1 VSEEGLGAAIERR
14 LADLGIRLDGISDL
28 TLLTGG
34 ASRETWMFTVTEAG
48 GATRELVLRRDP
60 PGTEDPDRMALEAAA
75 LAAAAT
81 VSVPVPVLRDCSS
94 AALGEGIGS
103 AYLMMERVAGEALPQ
118 RLLRDHRFDRVRA
131 RLPYEMGRVL
141 ARIHQMDIQALPGL
155 TGGDQLE
162 RLFAQYCASGLALP
176 LLEVAFNWLR
186 ARRPRSGRKTVVHGD
201 FRNGNIL
208 VDESGIQAVLDW
220 ELVHHGDPMEDLGWL
235 CVKTWRFGAP
245 GPVGGFGSREEL
257 FKGYT
262 EECGVAPDP
271 AVVHWWECYGT
282 LRWAVM
288 CRTQAN
294 RALVDGN
301 SNALELMAVGRRS
314 AECEQD
320 LSVMLGLASPS
331 AESVHRPLQGDELF
345 GRPTTAEL
353 LEAVKDFVRTQSSD
367 ADPRSRYLARVAS
380 GVLDIAAREFML
392 GEQLRREHR
401 DAMAAVGVN
410 SEAELAA
417 ALRAETR
424 TLDDPAVVLA
434 IRQAV
439 TARLEVARPG
449 Y

>member
-14 LADLGIRLDGISDL
+14 LVDLGIRLDGISDL

-34 ASRETWMFTVTEAG
+34 ASRETWMFTVTEVG
-48 GATRELVLRRDP
+48 GSTRELVLRRDP
-60 PGTEDPDRMALEAAA
+60 PGAEDPDRMALEAAA

-81 VSVPVPVLRDCSS
+81 VSVPVPVLLDCSS
-94 AALGEGIGS
+94 AALEEGLGS
-103 AYLMMERVAGEALPQ
+103 AYPVMERVAGEALPQ
-118 RLLRDHRFDRVRA
+118 RLLRDHRFDDVRA

-186 ARRPRSGRKTVVHGD
+186 ARRPHSNRDTLVHGD
-201 FRNGNIL
+201 FRNGNVL

-235 CVKTWRFGAP
+235 CVKSWRFGAP

-257 FKGYT
+257 FKGYA
-262 EECGVAPDP
+262 EESGVAPDP

-294 RALVDGN
+294 RVLVDGN
-301 SNALELMAVGRRS
+301 SNALELLAVGRRS

-320 LSVMLGLASPS
+320 LSVMLGLANPP
-331 AESVHRPLQGDELF
+331 AESVHWPAQGDELF

-353 LEAVKDFVRTQSSD
+353 LEAVKGFVRTQSSD
-367 ADPRSRYLARVAS
+367 ADPRSRYLARVAGS
-380 GVLDIAAREFML
+380 VLDMAARESLL

-424 TLDDPAVVLA
+424 TPDDPAVVFA

-439 TARLEVARPG
+439 AARLEVARPG